1 MTKRILTLLAT
12 LIVLATVYFVLR
24 PALYYR
30 SIPTAN
36 TTLTHFDTLIVLGT
50 PCRPDDTPSPEQ
62 RERVLESV
70 REYQRGI
77 APHIIMTGGPAH
89 NRFVEAHCMKL
100 LAISQGVLAE
110 AILEEGRAQNT
121 IQNIYFSNQIM
132 VAHNWHSAEVI
143 SSPSHLP
150 RAALILQHYTF
161 AWHTHPAHWPPEYHF
176 AEIALIYTHEIESC
190 WHLHTHGFTT
200 GTLFP
205 PNSASLPQPI

>member
-1 MTKRILTLLAT
+1 MTKRILALLAA
-12 LIVLATVYFVLR
+12 LIVVSAALFALR

-100 LAISQGVLAE
+100 LAISQGVPADV
-110 AILEEGRAQNT
+110 ILEEGRAQNT

-132 VAHNWHSAEVI
+132 TAHNWHSAEVI

-150 RAALILQHYTF
+150 RAALILQHYAF
-161 AWHTHPAHWPPEYHF
+161 AWHTHPAHWPAEYHLLHIAIIYT
-176 AEIALIYTHEIESC
+176 AEIRSC
-190 WHLHTHGFTT
+190 WHIHTRGFAP

-205 PNSASLPQPI
+205 PNSASSPQLL